1 MLTFKDT
8 QTERFWQFEDD
19 IHFEQTEEGYIFF
32 DVYGERLIKVP
43 TTLVPAEFVEPE
55 PVFEVPHTVSRYQ
68 GREAMR
74 LTDHGEGTLFDAFE
88 ALLTN
93 PDTPAY
99 YRRAWDELLTFDR
112 DSPMLLAAADML
124 GLTSEDLDTL
134 FFLAGSIR
142 A

>member
-8 QTERFWQFEDD
+8 TTDMFWRFEDD

-43 TTLVPAEFVEPE
+43 TTLVPAEYVEPP
-55 PVFEVPHTVSRYQ
+55 PVFEVPSVVSRYQ

-74 LTDHGEGTLFDAFE
+74 MTDYGDGSLFDAFE

-99 YRRAWDELLTFDR
+99 YRRAWEELLTFER
-112 DSPMLLAAADML
+112 NSPMLAAAADML
-124 GLTSEDLDTL
+124 GLTSADLDDL
-134 FFLAGSIR
+134 FHLAGSIR